1 MNRKEKTKKKK
12 AEEEEK
18 EKGGGEEEE
27 GEEEEEEEERGRKN
41 GEKAVDVGKG
51 KVYRMT
57 CRRPLRILVVPTKCV
72 TDF

>member
-27 GEEEEEEEERGRKN
+27 G
-41 GEKAVDVGKG
+41 
-51 KVYRMT
+51 T
-57 CRRPLRILVVPTKCV
+57 CRLSGGQNGTRTGFPPSTSFFLTVSFDQRHSFVFV
-72 TDF
+72 

>member
-27 GEEEEEEEERGRKN
+27 G
-41 GEKAVDVGKG
+41 
-51 KVYRMT
+51 T
-57 CRRPLRILVVPTKCV
+57 CRLSGGQNGTRTSFSPSTSFFAHSIIRPAPLIRVCV
-72 TDF
+72 TDAVQLIY